1 MRRRLTA
8 ATVGMV
14 VAALLLVGVGTTVLT
29 AVNARAD
36 TEADLRETVESL
48 SELLTELTI
57 VPDAS
62 ETGRDIRARL
72 QALADSLS
80 IDGIGILVLPRNRDP
95 IGSLPEGLTVEDLDT
110 DLLRVDETQSNR
122 DGDLLWAARGSV
134 SRNGTQQVVVM
145 TDEPYPL
152 LMP

>member
-48 SELLTELTI
+48 SELLTL
-57 VPDAS
+57 
-62 ETGRDIRARL
+62 
-72 QALADSLS
+72 SL
-80 IDGIGILVLPRNRDP
+80 IHI
-95 IGSLPEGLTVEDLDT
+95 
-110 DLLRVDETQSNR
+110 
-122 DGDLLWAARGSV
+122 
-134 SRNGTQQVVVM
+134 
-145 TDEPYPL
+145 
-152 LMP
+152 

>member
-57 VPDAS
+57 MPDAS

-72 QALADSLS
+72 QTLADSLS
-80 IDGIGILVLPRNRDP
+80 VDGIGLLVL
-95 IGSLPEGLTVEDLDT
+95 LATVIRSAAFPT
-110 DLLRVDETQSNR
+110 ASRLRTS
-122 DGDLLWAARGSV
+122 
-134 SRNGTQQVVVM
+134 TP
-145 TDEPYPL
+145 TCF
-152 LMP
+152 